1 MRHIL
6 EFLSNP
12 EMVKLA
18 EELLSQY
25 NSVSGG
31 VGGGGALPLDKKI
44 LGNKPVD
51 KGLVPITPTP
61 PPVTTTPPPVKPKV
75 TLPYRPYMGGAGG
88 GGNVGVN
95 KSITGD

>member
-25 NSVSGG
+25 NSVSGT
-31 VGGGGALPLDKKI
+31 LPLDQKI
-44 LGNKPVD
+44 TKPVAN
-51 KGLVPITPTP
+51 GLVPITPTP

-75 TLPYRPYMGGAGG
+75 TLPYRSYTGGAGG
-88 GGNVGVN
+88 GGSVGVN
-95 KSITGD
+95 KSITGG